1 MESKS
6 YQVAVNTRHRKVKI
20 SAPPCSLS
28 SVKCRR
34 QCASNFQWWPLSLV
48 PTVDRVEFLE
58 EKKVSINC
66 AQLLHKYDSNNVNFR
81 IFAWSFLSSQY
92 YIYVHYLYWS
102 TGVATKIGVIRTT
115 FAEIAVKKDR
125 KKTTTFLYVKPKL
138 SSLVNQSNEYLYK
151 FILFVSIK
159 TRK

>member
-1 MESKS
+1 M
-6 YQVAVNTRHRKVKI
+6 AVNTRHRKVKI
-20 SAPPCSLS
+20 SASPCSLS

-102 TGVATKIGVIRTT
+102 TGVATKIGVVRTT

-125 KKTTTFLYVKPKL
+125 KKQPLFSTW
-138 SSLVNQSNEYLYK
+138 NQSFQALSINQMNICISLY
-151 FILFVSIK
+151 FSYRSRLENNAIVL
-159 TRK
+159 